1 MNYKLSPESSPLDEK
16 QFVVSESPLYQIL
29 SICQY
34 CCSEATPYIQY
45 TKGTLISTTS
55 VCINSHISM
64 WKRQPSHNSMHWSNL
79 MTATAIMCSGVNAAK
94 PLKMLE
100 HMNLQMFSSRT
111 YTRLQSLY
119 VAPSATVIWDSEQ
132 ATLLQDMKNRPVV
145 LGGDA
150 FCNSPGYSAKYGS
163 YTLMNL
169 VTKKILDFQLVQV
182 C

>member
-79 MTATAIMCSGVNAAK
+79 MTATAIMCSGVNAATNYK
-94 PLKMLE
+94 LFLVKWRWFRTKFVIHLLNPVIIVVIIGWTLGQTSWQQQPSCVVVSTWQKLWRCLSTWTSRCSLHALIPDSSHYML
-100 HMNLQMFSSRT
+100 HH
-111 YTRLQSLY
+111 
-119 VAPSATVIWDSEQ
+119 
-132 ATLLQDMKNRPVV
+132 LLQ
-145 LGGDA
+145 
-150 FCNSPGYSAKYGS
+150 
-163 YTLMNL
+163 
-169 VTKKILDFQLVQV
+169 
-182 C
+182 